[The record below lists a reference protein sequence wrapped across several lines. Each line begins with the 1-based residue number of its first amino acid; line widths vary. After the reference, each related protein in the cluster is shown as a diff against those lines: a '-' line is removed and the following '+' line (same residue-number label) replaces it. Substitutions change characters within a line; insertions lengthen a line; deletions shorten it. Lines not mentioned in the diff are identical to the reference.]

1 MSAKTY
7 ATLTRLIAAALAALT
22 ALSIVLELPLYA
34 PLLAVM
40 VALVLAS
47 ALRRSVTEVIT
58 DERNRRID
66 EKATVTTYRIY
77 TVGTAMSVLTVLLL
91 RNSLPSW
98 VGIAGQTLAYALCGL
113 MLVHIAS
120 SRYYTKKL

>member
-7 ATLTRLIAAALAALT
+7 GTLMRLITAALATLIAA
-22 ALSIVLELPLYA
+22 SIVLELPLYA

-47 ALRRSVTEVIT
+47 ALRRSVTELMT
-58 DERNRRID
+58 DERNRHID

-77 TVGTAMSVLTVLLL
+77 TMGTATFALTVLLL
-91 RNSLPSW
+91 RSSLPSW
-98 VGIAGQTLAYALCGL
+98 VGIAAQTLAYALCGL

-120 SRYYTKKL
+120 SRYYARKL